1 MGESRI
7 RYVQGHEVD
16 KLKWDACVSNAS
28 NGLIFASKIFL
39 DMLSD
44 NWNAIIID
52 DYKAVMP
59 LPWKKTLVI
68 SHYYRVP
75 FLAQGGLFG
84 DVDLSL
90 YKQIRKKI
98 FNKIKFGDLVFN
110 FGNAGIAK
118 EFSAVPATNMVL
130 PLAAD
135 YSLLRKNY
143 HRDLEKNLKRSA
155 RHEHVY
161 RTDENIKLVIAL
173 FRKNYAGKIRKVRGL
188 DFERF
193 TGLCLHLQQ
202 ENRALVRKIT
212 DGRGRL
218 LAAALLFKDEKRIY
232 NMLNVVI
239 PEGKKKFANHFLFDN
254 IVSEFS
260 GSGLTLD
267 FEGSEVPE
275 IRKFYEHFGAANQP
289 YYLYRNILP

>member
-1 MGESRI
+1 MSLFLCQSLRLVSRNNVAV
-7 RYVQGHEVD
+7 RRVCQSVQP
-16 KLKWDACVSNAS
+16 ARS
-28 NGLIFASKIFL
+28 
-39 DMLSD
+39 
-44 NWNAIIID
+44 
-52 DYKAVMP
+52 
-59 LPWKKTLVI
+59 
-68 SHYYRVP
+68 
-75 FLAQGGLFG
+75 LA
-84 DVDLSL
+84 
-90 YKQIRKKI
+90 
-98 FNKIKFGDLVFN
+98 
-110 FGNAGIAK
+110 
-118 EFSAVPATNMVL
+118 
-130 PLAAD
+130 
-135 YSLLRKNY
+135 
-143 HRDLEKNLKRSA
+143 
-155 RHEHVY
+155 
-161 RTDENIKLVIAL
+161 